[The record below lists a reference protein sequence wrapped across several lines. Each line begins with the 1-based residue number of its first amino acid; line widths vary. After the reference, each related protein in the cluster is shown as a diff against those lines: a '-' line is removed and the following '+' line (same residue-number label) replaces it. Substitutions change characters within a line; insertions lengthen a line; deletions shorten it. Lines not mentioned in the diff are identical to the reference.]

1 MSTDNKSSRR
11 DLLKRVLVVLGASVL
26 VQPNGGVSGSAFA
39 DETKKKKNEMKKVG
53 ISSGPNKATAR
64 PPAKHP
70 KAAPA
75 PTAVSPGR
83 EKFGNLTIKK
93 SLNSSTPS
101 FSNSVPGATVPA
113 RNQPSIPP
121 PK

>member
-1 MSTDNKSSRR
+1 MSTDDKSSRR
-11 DLLKRVLVVLGASVL
+11 DLLKRVLVALGASVL
-26 VQPNGGVSGSAFA
+26 VQPNGGVSGSVFA
-39 DETKKKKNEMKKVG
+39 DETKNKNGKKKVG
-53 ISSGPNKATAR
+53 VSSVPNNATAR

-70 KAAPA
+70 NAAPT

-101 FSNSVPGATVPA
+101 FSNSVPGAKLPA
-113 RNQPSIPP
+113 QNQPSIPP